1 MLKAVCILMG
11 FLDYRSLITGGKR
24 NMMTRM
30 KIFRA
35 SNIVLGLLCLMYFLT
50 YLDRVN
56 ISTAMASNQFLRD
69 LPLTKTQAGFIF
81 SAFAYPYL
89 LFQIGGGW
97 VADRFGPRLAL
108 TVCGII
114 WALATI
120 MTGLVHGLAMMVAA
134 RMILGFGEGAT
145 FPTATRAMSN
155 WLPKSKRGYAQGI
168 THAFSRLGNAI
179 TPWLIA
185 TLIAA
190 ISWRGSFV
198 VVGII
203 SLFWAL
209 AWCVYFRNDP
219 NQHKSITPEEVA
231 AIPPYGGEKKGTA
244 RVPWAR
250 LGSRMTPVIVVYFCY
265 GWTLWLFLS
274 WIPSFFK
281 NEYHLDLQNSA
292 LFASGVFLSGVFG
305 DTLGGIVSDKLFER
319 TKNLNTARRNL
330 VAVMMVLCAVSLV
343 PILFTHDIKLV
354 ALSLSAGF
362 FCAEFTIGPMW
373 AIPMDIAPKY
383 AGTASGMMNTGSAFA
398 AIVSPVVFGY
408 IVDKTGHWTWPFMGS
423 MALMLFGAA
432 LSFAMHPDRPLTE
445 ETEDS
450 VPVSA
455 GALYN
460 R

>member
-1 MLKAVCILMG
+1 M
-11 FLDYRSLITGGKR
+11 RSSRISAT
-24 NMMTRM
+24 N
-30 KIFRA
+30 
-35 SNIVLGLLCLMYFLT
+35 SVLGLLCLMYFLT

-56 ISTAMASNQFLRD
+56 ISTVMASSEFLKD
-69 LPLTKTQAGFIF
+69 IPLTKTQTGLIF

-97 VADRFGPRLAL
+97 IADRFGPRLAL
-108 TVCGII
+108 TICGII
-114 WALATI
+114 WASATI
-120 MTGLVHGLAMMVAA
+120 MTGLVHGLVMMFVA
-134 RMILGFGEGAT
+134 RVVLGFGEGAT
-145 FPTATRAMSN
+145 FPTATRAMSY
-155 WLPKSKRGYAQGI
+155 WVPKARRGYAQGI

-190 ISWRGSFV
+190 ISWRGSFI

-203 SLFWAL
+203 SLFWAVVWGL
-209 AWCVYFRNDP
+209 YFRNDP
-219 NQHKSITPEEVA
+219 NQHKAITHTEIA
-231 AIPPYGGEKKGTA
+231 SLPPYAA
-244 RVPWAR
+244 RRSEVKVPWKR
-250 LGSRMTPVIVVYFCY
+250 LAWRMSPVIAVYFCY

-292 LFASGVFLSGVFG
+292 LFASGVFFSGVVG
-305 DTLGGIVSDKLFER
+305 DTLGGIVSDRLFEK
-319 TKNLNTARRNL
+319 TKNLNIARRNL
-330 VAVMMVLCAVSLV
+330 VAVMMVLCAVSLL
-343 PILFTHDIKLV
+343 PILFTHDIRLV
-354 ALSLSAGF
+354 ALALSAGF

-373 AIPMDIAPKY
+373 AIPMDIAPKFS
-383 AGTASGMMNTGSAFA
+383 GIASGMMNTGSAFA

-432 LSFAMHPDRPLTE
+432 GSFAMHPDRQLGE
-445 ETEDS
+445 ET
-450 VPVSA
+450 VPVA
-455 GALYN
+455 TPAAVG